1 MDNPLLLYYWVW
13 TTYTTIAADKPCPQA
28 NSFPFRVELRPI
40 KKLSFIVDSPAKNED
55 VFFILTMNW
64 HISDHFFSILFNSIA
79 SLSLRYKT
87 LFRLKGQTHL
97 HFRFDN
103 SSNLFICCFGGK
115 RLASRSFLSVLAPF
129 FSWQNSLTFGFS
141 SLHFSAVL
149 SCAALGWDE
158 RDDSACI
165 LICHSFSLRF
175 ESLDTW

>member
-1 MDNPLLLYYWVW
+1 
-13 TTYTTIAADKPCPQA
+13 
-28 NSFPFRVELRPI
+28 
-40 KKLSFIVDSPAKNED
+40 
-55 VFFILTMNW
+55 MNW

-129 FSWQNSLTFGFS
+129 FFMAKQFDFWIFILALFSCTLVCGIGMRWERWFCLHFNLPFIFS
-141 SLHFSAVL
+141 SLRVS
-149 SCAALGWDE
+149 WY
-158 RDDSACI
+158 
-165 LICHSFSLRF
+165 LIAPEIRKWKRKWGISKASPLASRIKVYSPLRYHQCHYEQKIQKRQKIKKN
-175 ESLDTW
+175 